1 MLTWFAK
8 GGPVMFFLLMISIWG
23 TYIIVYKYLFLR
35 ANPMPTES
43 VLNRLK
49 EQLSRIGKDSVVSE
63 LSREKS
69 FVWRVIAKTISLS
82 DQNNE
87 EIQTQVGQI
96 TQSEFSPLERNMS
109 ILSGIITVAP
119 ILGLLGTVFGL
130 MDIFNVLSGGA
141 IEDASLLSAG
151 IAEALITTV
160 FGMGISIPFILFY
173 QYLNHRLNQLELQ
186 VNTLLGDV
194 VRFARSNKSN

>member
-8 GGPVMFFLLMISIWG
+8 GGPVMFFLLILSIWG

-35 ANPMPTES
+35 ANPMPTAG

-63 LSREKS
+63 LNRERS
-69 FVWRVIAKTISLS
+69 FVWRVIAKAISIS
-82 DQNNE
+82 DQSNE
-87 EIQTQVGQI
+87 EIQAQVEQI
-96 TQSEFSPLERNMS
+96 SRKEMSTIERNMS

-130 MDIFNVLSGGA
+130 MDIFNVLSGGI
-141 IEDASLLSAG
+141 IEDASLLSGG
-151 IAEALITTV
+151 IAQALITTV

-173 QYLNHRLNQLELQ
+173 QYLNHRLNQLDLE
-186 VNTLLGDV
+186 VNTVLGDV
-194 VRFARSNKSN
+194 LRFARLNKNN